1 MVLECILRGGGFD
14 KWLMVCRQLGVGN
27 FEPLKQYFL
36 EVYGGAQA
44 SLPALPG
51 IAARPVALDRGWN
64 TSDDR
69 KLPTSPALV
78 RQLPCS

>member
-1 MVLECILRGGGFD
+1 MCSLLR
-14 KWLMVCRQLGVGN
+14 VPRRQLGIGN

-36 EVYGGAQA
+36 EVYSGAQA

-51 IAARPVALDRGWN
+51 IGALPVALDRGWDS
-64 TSDDR
+64 SDER

-78 RQLPCS
+78 RTCLLHYPTLEV